1 VTFASAGAAFTVL
14 PWLLYENI
22 KAHGVDVFTDTAE
35 VSQVNKLNNSTK
47 PNNLSTVALLLQIML
62 ANDTDDAVYDLESG
76 RTDAALLRADV
87 LAHMEERGIINASSF
102 KSLGSVSVNGS
113 AKLTFEMSASSCN
126 MLHVYSHHLQ
136 AVQPDYPYPVS
147 TSLIPENVF
156 IAAAKVPVATRKAVA
171 QALYRYQ
178 SFCISMK
185 HICVIS
191 SWRFCCSMCIGYKL
205 RAS

>member
-1 VTFASAGAAFTVL
+1 MTFASAGAAFTVL

-76 RTDAALLRADV
+76 RTDATLLRADA

-102 KSLGSVSVNGS
+102 KSLGSVSANGS
-113 AKLTFEMSASSCN
+113 ARLTNVSI
-126 MLHVYSHHLQ
+126 LLQHVTRVFTPFAGST
-136 AVQPDYPYPVS
+136 AWVS
-147 TSLIPENVF
+147 
-156 IAAAKVPVATRKAVA
+156 
-171 QALYRYQ
+171 
-178 SFCISMK
+178 
-185 HICVIS
+185 IS
-191 SWRFCCSMCIGYKL
+191 SQHQPHT
-205 RAS
+205 

>member
-76 RTDAALLRADV
+76 RTDATLLRADA
-87 LAHMEERGIINASSF
+87 LAHME
-102 KSLGSVSVNGS
+102 LMLL
-113 AKLTFEMSASSCN
+113 LTWKREA
-126 MLHVYSHHLQ
+126 
-136 AVQPDYPYPVS
+136 
-147 TSLIPENVF
+147 
-156 IAAAKVPVATRKAVA
+156 
-171 QALYRYQ
+171 
-178 SFCISMK
+178 
-185 HICVIS
+185 
-191 SWRFCCSMCIGYKL
+191 
-205 RAS
+205 